1 MTMRQIMK
9 RAAVFGVGAI
19 VTVGCDQPTPVAPAE
34 PAASGEALI
43 HRGAD
48 KKLNPKL
55 CALSRHDFT
64 LKSTNDYFPLGVGS
78 RWLLRGKEDGVP
90 VELRITV
97 LEETEVV
104 GGVRTRVI
112 EERHIENGELAEV
125 SRNFFAATKE
135 GTACYLGEEV
145 DIYEDGEIVSHEGA
159 WRADAPGNRP
169 GIFIPAD
176 PRVGMKYD
184 MEGAPGV
191 AEDEGEIVAKGK
203 RERVP
208 AGTFTKTIRIR
219 ELNRL
224 DGGVDFKVFARGV
237 GIIVDGPLS
246 LVKYRIVNGDDRD
259 SDDED
264 G

>member
-1 MTMRQIMK
+1 MRRIMIHL
-9 RAAVFGVGAI
+9 AALGVGAI
-19 VTVGCDQPTPVAPAE
+19 TMIGCDRQTPLEPDVTPVVAE
-34 PAASGEALI
+34 PLAGRRATQTLSPA
-43 HRGAD
+43 
-48 KKLNPKL
+48 L
-55 CALSRHDFT
+55 CALSRRDFT
-64 LKSTNDYFPLGVGS
+64 LKSTNDYFPLDVGS
-78 RWLLRGKEDGVP
+78 RWLLRGKENGVR

-125 SRNFFAATKE
+125 SRNFFAATKA

-191 AEDEGEIVAKGK
+191 AEDEGEIVGKGE
-203 RERVP
+203 RVRVP

-259 SDDED
+259 SDDE
-264 G
+264 GG